1 MTDFRFNEIVES
13 NIVSKNNKKYAK
25 SICKSCSKQYK
36 VDRDEFKSD
45 NLLNLDNSR
54 FIPESVDEN
63 LLEYV
68 AEMRAWNCCHED
80 EQPIDDLPDIDSPKL
95 IEFEK

>member
-13 NIVSKNNKKYAK
+13 NIISNNNKKYAK

-45 NLLNLDNSR
+45 NL
-54 FIPESVDEN
+54 
-63 LLEYV
+63 
-68 AEMRAWNCCHED
+68 
-80 EQPIDDLPDIDSPKL
+80 
-95 IEFEK
+95 